1 MQGNELGRGVEKEPR
16 RRRRHAVPISVRR
29 SVLDWVAISLLLLPS
44 LVGMYLFGAVRL
56 WSICPLMFASS
67 MGLTLFFLRP
77 FFRADLRQIQIPP
90 GGVLW
95 LLVLITVAII
105 IPRGS
110 VPYDGRIE
118 ILKLASYIGAYWA
131 WSELATHYKRWRILL
146 GLLIFAV
153 TLIAWYAIIQQS
165 HGARMVLNLERPEVY
180 GMRASGTYFCPNHFA
195 HLLEIVIPLC
205 LAIMLMP
212 SAGAPLRL
220 LSGYGLILSLPVMFL
235 TQSRSGWI
243 GTVAGLSTAVCMIG
257 ARKGRKVFLI
267 TLLIV
272 PLVVAAT
279 AMGLWLFSDIFRD
292 RILLA
297 IQGDIRLRIWPDTLA
312 MIWQQPWLGW
322 GAGSYQ
328 WIFPQFRTISE
339 QMLFNYAHNE
349 YLHFAA
355 DYGLVGLFLF
365 ATVVIVACAKLFKAY
380 LKVDRDRD
388 AYLIA
393 GLFGCLA
400 ATFAHAVF
408 DFNMHL
414 FSNNHAIML
423 VAGTT
428 VACLYASGH
437 WKPRPLKSPAWVL
450 VYGGGALLALVLAF
464 ATVQVFLSYGL
475 HYLGEQRREQF
486 QMAKAK
492 ILFDRAM
499 AIDPGNWRP
508 YMSKA
513 HVFSTLSFWSFDA
526 EAKMHEA
533 RDAIALYEKALAR
546 NPYDLEAAF
555 GLSKAYNAMGEQEK
569 ALDCL
574 RKAAAADPE
583 HLFYASHL
591 GLQLRRMGRDQE
603 ALDVFRKAAAKWNN
617 EMVALNIKALEE
629 KVATAQAATH
639 TPAQ

>member
-1 MQGNELGRGVEKEPR
+1 MHGPEPCRGVEEAPR

-29 SVLDWVAISLLLLPS
+29 SVLDWVAITLLLLPS
-44 LVGMYLFGAVRL
+44 LVGIYLFGAVRL

-67 MGLTLFFLRP
+67 IGLALFFLRP
-77 FFRADLRQIQIPP
+77 FFGADLRAIQVPP

-95 LLVLITVAII
+95 LFVFAYVAAMV
-105 IPRGS
+105 PRGS

-131 WSELATHYKRWRILL
+131 WTELAAHYKRWRILL

-153 TLIAWYAIIQQS
+153 TLIAWYAIIQHCQ
-165 HGARMVLNLERPEVY
+165 GTNMVLNLERPEVY

-195 HLLEIVIPLC
+195 HLLEIVIPFC
-205 LAIMLMP
+205 LVLMLMP
-212 SAGAPLRL
+212 SAGVPLRL
-220 LSGYGLILSLPVMFL
+220 LAGYGLALILPVMFL

-243 GTVAGLSTAVCMIG
+243 GTVAGLSTAVCMVQG
-257 ARKGRKVFLI
+257 RRGRKAFLV
-267 TLLIV
+267 TLFVV
-272 PLVVAAT
+272 PIVVAAT
-279 AMGLWLFSDIFRD
+279 AIGLWLFSDIFRD
-292 RILLA
+292 RIIEA
-297 IQGDIRLRIWPDTLA
+297 IHGNIRLRIWPDTLA
-312 MIWQQPWLGW
+312 MIRHQPWLGW

-365 ATVVIVACAKLFKAY
+365 ALVVLVACARFFGAY
-380 LKVDRDRD
+380 LKAERDRG
-388 AYLIA
+388 AYLVA

-408 DFNMHL
+408 DFNLHI
-414 FSNNHAIML
+414 FSNNHAIIL
-423 VAGTT
+423 VAGITT
-428 VACLYASGH
+428 ACLYATGY
-437 WKPRPLKSPAWVL
+437 WKARPLKSPAWL
-450 VYGGGALLALVLAF
+450 LAYGGGALAAVILAI
-464 ATVQVFLSYGL
+464 ATAQVFLSYGL
-475 HYLGEQRREQF
+475 HFIGEQRREQF
-486 QMAKAK
+486 RMPEAAS
-492 ILFDRAM
+492 LFDKAI

-513 HVFSTLSFWSFDA
+513 HVSMAQSFWNFDA
-526 EAKMHEA
+526 EEKTKQA
-533 RDAIALYEKALAR
+533 RDSVALYEKALAR
-546 NPYDLEAAF
+546 NPYDLEAEF
-555 GLSKAYNAMGEQEK
+555 GLGKAYNVLGEQDK

-617 EMVALNIKALEE
+617 DMVTLNIRALEE
-629 KVATAQAATH
+629 KIAAAQTSTNA
-639 TPAQ
+639 PAQ